1 MGADTESIP
10 ANSYPNRRMNMCYR
24 KITRWISL
32 AATVLFFLAGCGQ
45 AETPLPTQTSQFV
58 LPATVSPVQPT
69 ATQPLPTVTPL
80 PPTVTTPPP
89 TPTPWPQ
96 VIVPGP
102 NDIHALLVL
111 PDGLGPN
118 WYLNADNFET
128 YGWAITLTG
137 VEEMIDPC
145 PSAVNWYGLPG
156 IEVDV
161 LVEDVTDVSPF
172 QVVAIMPATKKVAN
186 AYGDLLGSPAALSL
200 LGLADQAGKALYATC
215 GGVRVLA
222 AAAVLDGH
230 QVTGEAQY
238 EAEYKTAGAIYLGE
252 GIPPVMDGNIVTSQ
266 EGLHYNLDNC
276 EAVAAAMQ
284 NNLAVD
290 TDAPVAEAQTV
301 SYEVAERN
309 TSWTHTFG
317 GSSADGF
324 QAMQQTSDGGFV
336 LAGYTFSFGHSY
348 ANGYLV
354 RTDAAGNLIWS
365 NVYGGAGWE
374 YLLAVAETA
383 DGGFVAAG
391 YTTSTGAGGMDMYL
405 LRVDAQ
411 GNLLWERTFGGAGID
426 VAQGVAVDS
435 QGNLVLAGYT
445 NSSGAGENDVFIVK
459 TDAEGNALWTQVHGG
474 EESDA
479 AMDVLVD
486 SQGNYLVAGASGSF
500 EAENRDVYVL
510 KLSAEG
516 NIFWEELYGH
526 HGDYLS
532 YEWGNDII
540 ETSDGGYLV
549 AGSSN
554 AALGGSTG
562 ELMNMYLVRI
572 DAQGNLLWEEFAGR
586 GQFYDYGNAV
596 VELPGGDFLVVG
608 TSKTRSNN
616 NEIYVA
622 RISAEGVA
630 QDGST
635 FGDFGSEWG
644 SAITLTPGGEIVL
657 AGQTNSFGAGSFDAW
672 MLLLPAE

>member
-1 MGADTESIP
+1 
-10 ANSYPNRRMNMCYR
+10 MCYW
-24 KITRWISL
+24 KLIRWISL
-32 AATVLFFLAGCGQ
+32 MATILFFLAGCGQ
-45 AETPLPTQTSQFV
+45 AETPLPTQTDQ
-58 LPATVSPVQPT
+58 PAIPPTVMLDQPT
-69 ATQPLPTVTPL
+69 ATQQSPTETAL
-80 PPTVTTPPP
+80 PPTATMIPA

-128 YGWAITLTG
+128 YGWAITLAG
-137 VEEMIDPC
+137 VDTKAAPC
-145 PSAVNWYGLPG
+145 PSAVNWYGLPDVT
-156 IEVDV
+156 VDV
-161 LVEDVTDVSPF
+161 LLGDIADASQF

-186 AYGDLLGSPAALSL
+186 AYGGLLGSPAVLSL
-200 LGLADQAGKALYATC
+200 LGAADQAGAALYASC

-222 AAAVLDGH
+222 EAAVLDGH

-238 EAEYKTAGAIYLGE
+238 QAEYETAGAIYLGE
-252 GIPPVMDGNIVTSQ
+252 GLPPIIDGNIVTSQ
-266 EGLHYNLDNC
+266 QGLHYNLDNC

-284 NNLAVD
+284 SNLAVD
-290 TDAPVAEAQTV
+290 PDAPVAEALTV
-301 SYEVAERN
+301 SYEVAERS
-309 TSWTHTFG
+309 TSWTRTFG

-324 QAMQQTSDGGFV
+324 QAMQQTSDGGFI
-336 LAGYTFSFGHSY
+336 LAGYTFSFGHGY

-365 NVYGGAGWE
+365 NAYGGAGWE

-411 GNLLWERTFGGAGID
+411 GSLLWERTFGGAGID
-426 VAQGVAVDS
+426 VAQGVGVDS
-435 QGNLVLAGYT
+435 QGNLILAGYT
-445 NSSGAGENDVFIVK
+445 NSSGAGENDVYIVK
-459 TDAEGNALWTQVHGG
+459 TDAEGNELWSQVHGG

-510 KLSAEG
+510 KLSPEG

-532 YEWGNDII
+532 YEWGNAII

-549 AGSSN
+549 AGNSN

-572 DAQGNLLWEEFAGR
+572 DAQGNLVWEGFAGR

-596 VELPGGDFLVVG
+596 VELPEGDFLVAG

-616 NEIYVA
+616 NEVYVA
-622 RISAEGVA
+622 RINAQGVA

-635 FGDFGSEWG
+635 FGDFGSEWS
-644 SAITLTPGGEIVL
+644 SAIALTGSGEIVL

-672 MLLLPAE
+672 LLMLMGE

>member
-1 MGADTESIP
+1 
-10 ANSYPNRRMNMCYR
+10 MCYR
-24 KITRWISL
+24 KITRWVSL

-58 LPATVSPVQPT
+58 LSATVSPVQST

-80 PPTVTTPPP
+80 PPTVMTHPP

-128 YGWAITLTG
+128 YGWAITLAG
-137 VEEMIDPC
+137 VDQKTAPC
-145 PSAVNWYGLPG
+145 PSAVNWYGLPDVT
-156 IEVDV
+156 VDV
-161 LVEDVTDVSPF
+161 LLGDIPEVSQY
-172 QVVAIMPATKKVAN
+172 QVVAIMPATKKVAD
-186 AYGDLLGSPAALSL
+186 AYGDLLSSPAALAL
-200 LGLADQAGKALYATC
+200 LEAADQVGAALYASC

-222 AAAVLDGH
+222 EAAVLDGH
-230 QVTGEAQY
+230 QVTGEAQFQ
-238 EAEYKTAGAIYLGE
+238 AEYETAGAIYLGE
-252 GIPPVMDGNIVTSQ
+252 GLPPIIDGNIVTSQ
-266 EGLHYNLDNC
+266 QGLHYNLDNC
-276 EAVAAAMQ
+276 ESLAAAMESS
-284 NNLAVD
+284 LPVD
-290 TDAPVAEAQTV
+290 PAAPVT
-301 SYEVAERN
+301 EVLTASFEVTERD
-309 TSWTHTFG
+309 TTWTHTFG
-317 GSSADGF
+317 GSSADGV
-324 QAMQQTSDGGFV
+324 QAMQQTIDGGFI
-336 LAGYTFSFGHSY
+336 LAGYTFSFGSSY
-348 ANGYLV
+348 VNAYLV
-354 RTDAAGNLIWS
+354 RTDAAGNLVWS
-365 NVYGGAGWE
+365 NAYGGAGWE
-374 YLLAVAETA
+374 YLFAVAETA

-391 YTTSTGAGGMDMYL
+391 YTTSTGAGSMDMYL

-435 QGNLVLAGYT
+435 QGDLVLAGYT
-445 NSSGAGENDVFIVK
+445 HSSGAGENDVFIVK
-459 TDAEGNALWTQVHGG
+459 TDAEGNELWSQVRGG

-486 SQGNYLVAGASGSF
+486 NQGNYLVAGASGSF

-510 KLSAEG
+510 KLSPDG
-516 NIFWEELYGH
+516 NIFWEQLYGH
-526 HGDYLS
+526 HGDFLS

-549 AGSSN
+549 AGNSN

-596 VELPGGDFLVVG
+596 LELPGGDFLVAG

-616 NEIYVA
+616 NEIYIA
-622 RISAEGVA
+622 RVNAQGAA

-644 SAITLTPGGEIVL
+644 SAIALTPDGAIVL

-672 MLLLPAE
+672 MLLLPTE

>member
-1 MGADTESIP
+1 MG
-10 ANSYPNRRMNMCYR
+10 YR
-24 KITRWISL
+24 KLTRWIAL
-32 AATVLFFLAGCGQ
+32 ITTMLFFIAGCGQ
-45 AETPLPTQTSQFV
+45 SETPLPTQTAQSEI
-58 LPATVSPVQPT
+58 PPTVILNQPT
-69 ATQPLPTVTPL
+69 ATQPLPTETAL
-80 PPTVTTPPP
+80 PPTATLIPA

-102 NDIHALLVL
+102 NDIHALLLL

-128 YGWAITLTG
+128 YGWAITLAG
-137 VEEMIDPC
+137 VEAMIDPC

-161 LVEDVTDVSPF
+161 LVEEVTDVSPF
-172 QVVAIMPATKKVAN
+172 QVIAIMPATKKVAD
-186 AYGDLLGSPAALSL
+186 AYGDLLGSPATLSL
-200 LGLADQAGKALYATC
+200 LGAADQAEKALYASC

-238 EAEYKTAGAIYLGE
+238 QAEYETTGAIYLGE
-252 GIPPVMDGNIVTSQ
+252 GLPPVSDGNIVTSQ
-266 EGLHYNLDNC
+266 QGLHYNLDNC
-276 EAVAAAMQ
+276 EAIASAMQ
-284 NNLAVD
+284 RNLPANPA
-290 TDAPVAEAQTV
+290 APVAETLTA

-317 GSSADGF
+317 GSSADGV
-324 QAMQQTSDGGFV
+324 QAMQPTSDGGFI
-336 LAGYTFSFGHSY
+336 LAGYTFSFGHGY
-348 ANGYLV
+348 ANGYLL
-354 RTDAAGNLIWS
+354 RTDASGNLLWS
-365 NVYGGAGWE
+365 NAYGGAGWE
-374 YLLAVAETA
+374 YLHAVAETA

-411 GNLLWERTFGGAGID
+411 GSLLWERTFGGAGID
-426 VAQGVAVDS
+426 VAKGVAVDA

-445 NSSGAGENDVFIVK
+445 DSSGAGEKDVFIVK
-459 TDAEGNALWTQVHGG
+459 TDAEGNELWTQLHGG

-510 KLSAEG
+510 KLSPEG
-516 NIFWEELYGH
+516 NIFWEELFGH

-532 YEWGNDII
+532 YEWGNAII
-540 ETSDGGYLV
+540 ETNDGGYLV
-549 AGSSN
+549 AGNSN

-572 DAQGNLLWEEFAGR
+572 DAQGNQLWEAFAGR

-596 VELPGGDFLVVG
+596 VELPGGDFLVAG

-616 NEIYVA
+616 NEIYLA
-622 RISAEGVA
+622 RVSTEGVA

-644 SAITLTPGGEIVL
+644 SAIALTPSGEIVL
-657 AGQTNSFGAGSFDAW
+657 AGQTNSFGAGSFDVW
-672 MLLLPAE
+672 MLLLPEE

>member
-1 MGADTESIP
+1 
-10 ANSYPNRRMNMCYR
+10 MCFR
-24 KITRWISL
+24 KLTRWISL
-32 AATVLFFLAGCGQ
+32 ITILLFFLAGCGQ
-45 AETPLPTQTSQFV
+45 AETPLPTQTVQSEIPPTII
-58 LPATVSPVQPT
+58 LDQPT
-69 ATQPLPTVTPL
+69 ATQPPPTETAL
-80 PPTVTTPPP
+80 PPTATLNPP

-156 IEVDV
+156 IEVNV
-161 LVEDVTDVSPF
+161 LMEEVTDVSPF
-172 QVVAIMPATKKVAN
+172 QVIAIMPATKKVAN
-186 AYGDLLGSPAALSL
+186 AYGDLLGSPAALAL
-200 LGLADQAGKALYATC
+200 LGSADQAGKALYATC

-222 AAAVLDGH
+222 EAAVLDGH
-230 QVTGEAQY
+230 QITGEAQY
-238 EAEYKTAGAIYLGE
+238 QAEYEAAGAIYLGE
-252 GIPPVMDGNIVTSQ
+252 GLPPIIDGNIVTSQ
-266 EGLHYNLDNC
+266 QGLHYNLDNC
-276 EAVAAAMQ
+276 EAIAAALQ
-284 NNLAVD
+284 NNLPTTPD
-290 TDAPVAEAQTV
+290 TPVAEVLTA

-309 TSWTHTFG
+309 TSWTRTFG
-317 GSSADGF
+317 GSSADGV
-324 QAMQQTSDGGFV
+324 QAMQQTSDGGFI
-336 LAGYTFSFGHSY
+336 LAGYTFSFGHGY

-354 RTDAAGNLIWS
+354 RTDSAGNLIWS
-365 NVYGGAGWE
+365 NAYGGAGWE
-374 YLLAVAETA
+374 YLLAVAETT

-426 VAQGVAVDS
+426 VAQGVAVDA
-435 QGNLVLAGYT
+435 QGDLVLVGYT

-459 TDAEGNALWTQVHGG
+459 TDAEGNELWRQIHGG

-526 HGDYLS
+526 HGDFLS
-532 YEWGNDII
+532 YEWGNTII
-540 ETSDGGYLV
+540 ETRDGGYAV
-549 AGSSN
+549 AGNSN

-572 DAQGNLLWEEFAGR
+572 DALGNLLWEEFAGR

-596 VELPGGDFLVVG
+596 VELPGGDFLVAG

-616 NEIYVA
+616 NEIYIA
-622 RISAEGVA
+622 RINAQGAA

-644 SAITLTPGGEIVL
+644 SAITLTPSGEIVL
-657 AGQTNSFGAGSFDAW
+657 TGQTNSFGAGSFDAW
-672 MLLLPAE
+672 LLLLPGE